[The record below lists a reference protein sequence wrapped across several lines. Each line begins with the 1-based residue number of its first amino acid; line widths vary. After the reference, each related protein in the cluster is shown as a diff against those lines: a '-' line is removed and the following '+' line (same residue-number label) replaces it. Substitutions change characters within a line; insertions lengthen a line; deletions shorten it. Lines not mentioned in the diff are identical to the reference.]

1 MQCPSGLTAL
11 LVEDEEL
18 VRKYVE
24 HVLTQAGFHV
34 LSADSHARALEIFLG
49 NQVDF
54 VVADW
59 RLPDKNGEALL
70 DYFQGVRPGLPFL
83 LISGANPARPHLAK
97 PFTPTELITAVWG
110 ILGPLPSLP

>member
-1 MQCPSGLTAL
+1 MHCASGLTAL

-18 VRKYVE
+18 VRNYVG

-34 LSADSHARALEIFLG
+34 LQAESHAQALEIFLR
-49 NQVDF
+49 QSVDF
-54 VVADW
+54 VVADC
-59 RLPDKNGEALL
+59 RLPDKNVEVLL

-83 LISGANPARPHLAK
+83 LISGANANRPHLTM